1 MYYQVIHFL
10 SFGSQY
16 HTTKAE
22 YVQIDNNK
30 GIDTQCYSNYNQDNT
45 Y

>member
-10 SFGSQY
+10 PFGSIY
-16 HTTKAE
+16 DTRKAL
-22 YVQIDNNK
+22 YVQVDNIK
-30 GIDTQCYSNYNQDNT
+30 GIDTQCYSNYNKDNT